1 MEINNEIVLLRQFVR
16 QARICIINKL
26 IREAKRLCA
35 SNGNEKLLEK
45 NKNKANKLLREV
57 FALKRVKDDEISK
70 FGIIR
75 FKCLQDILQN
85 SQTDDRTRA
94 MAKVVRYKSLSSKI
108 IEFQEKFPDYDKHI
122 SWRKTKNSTKKK
134 GDCITDLQVK
144 RSKRLRNDINNS
156 VEKVHGE
163 NAKIINDATPA
174 DHEPCQKERN
184 VNRKCEKLLKQTK
197 LNVKSKDDE
206 GNSMEILNI
215 QDVKIDSKNDQSS
228 KIITKI
234 ISNEATVKRF
244 TEVLQETEEKQN
256 DIHKATKNQQ
266 SSNETTTESSK
277 NTDDFFLHT
286 NEVTLRSNDTL
297 FSKEK
302 NITSQCNINCNVF
315 KSNQTKK
322 KKDKLYNEK
331 IYKDKR
337 NDRKGKM
344 NSANVFYDRN
354 DMTETRKQN
363 RKNAQVEKKEK
374 INSTN
379 SAEYENLHPSW
390 VAKKKQQDIM
400 KQGFQGKKIKFDEN

>member
-57 FALKRVKDDEISK
+57 FALKRVKEDEISK
-70 FGIIR
+70 FGIIK

-85 SQTDDRTRA
+85 PQIDDKTRA
-94 MAKVVRYKSLSSKI
+94 MAKVVRYKSLSLKI
-108 IEFQEKFPDYDKHI
+108 MEFQEKFPDYDKHI
-122 SWRKTKNSTKKK
+122 SGRKTKNSTKKK
-134 GDCITDLQVK
+134 GVCNSDSQVK
-144 RSKRLRNDINNS
+144 RLENDINNS

-174 DHEPCQKERN
+174 GHVPCQKERN
-184 VNRKCEKLLKQTK
+184 GNRKCEKLLKGTK

-206 GNSMEILNI
+206 GNVMGILNI

-228 KIITKI
+228 KIITKV

-244 TEVLQETEEKQN
+244 TEVLQETEEEQN
-256 DIHKATKNQQ
+256 EIYKTTKNQQ
-266 SSNETTTESSK
+266 SSNETTEFSK
-277 NTDDFFLHT
+277 NADDFFLHT
-286 NEVTLRSNDTL
+286 NEVTLRSNDT

-302 NITSQCNINCNVF
+302 NITSQCNINHNAF
-315 KSNQTKK
+315 KSNQTKN
-322 KKDKLYNEK
+322 KKDKLYNGK
-331 IYKDKR
+331 IYKEKR
-337 NDRKGKM
+337 NNRKGEM
-344 NSANVFYDRN
+344 NCTNVFYNQN
-354 DMTETRKQN
+354 DTSETRKQN
-363 RKNAQVEKKEK
+363 RKGTQVERKEK
-374 INSTN
+374 INSTS